1 MFKHTF
7 LVFKQHYIYFH
18 TLIHPHVFPKNINN
32 VIKTTLPN
40 RQNKKPNKILSG
52 IENEGNVDAFKL

>member
-1 MFKHTF
+1 M
-7 LVFKQHYIYFH
+7 YFH
-18 TLIHPHVFPKNINN
+18 TLIHPHVFSKNINN

-40 RQNKKPNKILSG
+40 KQNKKPNKILSG